1 MGGVSRAGNNDE
13 NGNFVGQL
21 AKTIMMTM
29 TMMTTLKTLRARD
42 AV

>member
-1 MGGVSRAGNNDE
+1 MGSRAGNYDE
-13 NGNFVGQL
+13 NGNFVGLL

>member
-1 MGGVSRAGNNDE
+1 MGGVSRAE
-13 NGNFVGQL
+13 TMMRMETL
-21 AKTIMMTM
+21 WAKTIMITM